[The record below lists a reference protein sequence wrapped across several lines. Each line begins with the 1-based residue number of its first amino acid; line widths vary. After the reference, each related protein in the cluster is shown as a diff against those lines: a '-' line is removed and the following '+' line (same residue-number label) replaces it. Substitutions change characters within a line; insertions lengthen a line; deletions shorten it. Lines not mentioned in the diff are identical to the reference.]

1 MTERTFGL
9 EIEMCNVDRKAVMLP
24 DGFKWSE
31 DESIFNTDAT
41 VNKRYGGEVNT
52 PPLRFCRESLRELES
67 LYTSMLEAGGKL
79 KWSIDLHVHLYS
91 GDLTLDQI
99 KNVFFFLWH
108 CYPYIKR
115 YCRIADWDEK
125 VFNAQPLV
133 TERHYEAV
141 RSSATFEALNNALS
155 NQSNKRYIRFA
166 INVASHFVR
175 NTIEFRCFHATDRM
189 DEVVTSIIAS
199 YRFLHYAMSHT
210 EEDFK
215 AIGSYEEWLRT
226 LRLEARQ
233 NTPRQMHPLVYMG
246 NPLDPKQCFMTTR
259 LSFNARYAKC
269 LDDLGLD
276 ELAIV
281 GGDMS
286 FSYELAMW
294 RKRRISV
301 WTQDKVC
308 GLIHAVVKGTAD
320 VEFKEKLQWV
330 QMFNSDDTVRK
341 VALILYATQI
351 KKYADAN
358 TIYGQTLLDAF
369 KAKAQESIEKIEK
382 SASELVEMLQSVEF
396 HFGDVRDAIATERNV
411 FFQFGTSKKTNG
423 IWRFLKSNIET
434 GFDCVPKATD
444 YYGLVE
450 SVPEGCRFI
459 MFSESP
465 YLTNLVKLSFL
476 KYASAKNEGRYLY
489 GNFEPEK
496 TEAFRER
503 QDIEDFAVKIPPA
516 DIDIGEPEKLR
527 ICRITGAQLLCLQ
540 KRFIKKVDKISMSR
554 FCFAVMYGDCCLGG
568 FGFDFPRAKI
578 ADLWQLSDFCTN
590 NDVPRL
596 SKFIL
601 YCVRSS
607 LVQKTLSRSIGRLV
621 EDVYTCVYTKNP
633 CSMKYRGEYKK
644 DDSKS
649 EYGKLVY
656 ITTLGKYGSEAEIIE
671 KYRKQISK

>member
-1 MTERTFGL
+1 MIERTFGL
-9 EIEMCNVDRKAVMLP
+9 EIEMCNVDRKAVTLP
-24 DGFKWSE
+24 DGFSWSE

-41 VNKRYGGEVNT
+41 VSKKYGGEVNT
-52 PPLRFCRESLRELES
+52 PPLHFCRKTLRELEG
-67 LYTSMLEAGGKL
+67 LYSSMLAAGGRL

-141 RSSATFEALNNALS
+141 RNSETLEALNNALS

-175 NTIEFRCFHATDRM
+175 NTIEFRCFHATDKM

-199 YRFLHYAMSHT
+199 YRFLQYATSHT

-215 AIGSYEEWLRT
+215 AIGSYEEWLRA
-226 LRLEARQ
+226 LRLVARQ

-269 LDDLGLD
+269 LDDLNLD

-286 FSYELAMW
+286 FSYELALW
-294 RKRRISV
+294 RQRRISI

-308 GLIHAVVKGTAD
+308 GLINAVVKGTAD
-320 VEFKEKLQWV
+320 VEFKEKLQWM
-330 QMFNSDDTVRK
+330 QMFNSDDIVRK
-341 VALILYATQI
+341 VSLILYATQI
-351 KKYADAN
+351 KKYADAS
-358 TIYGQTLLDAF
+358 TIYGQVLLDAF
-369 KAKAQESIEKIEK
+369 KERAAESIEKTEK
-382 SASELVEMLQSVEF
+382 SAAELVEMLRSVEF
-396 HFGDVRDAIATERNV
+396 HFGDVRDAIAAEKNV
-411 FFQFGTSKKTNG
+411 FFQFGASKKANG

-434 GFDCVPKATD
+434 SFDCTPKTTD
-444 YYGLVE
+444 YYELVE
-450 SVPEGCRFI
+450 SVPAGCRFI

-476 KYASAKNEGRYLY
+476 KYANPKNEGRYLY
-489 GNFEPEK
+489 GNFLPEK
-496 TEAFRER
+496 TEAFREK
-503 QDIEDFAVKIPPA
+503 QASEDFQIKVPPA
-516 DIDIGEPEKLR
+516 EIDISEPDKLK
-527 ICRITGAQLLCLQ
+527 ICRISGTQLLCLQ
-540 KRFIKKVDKISMSR
+540 KRFIKKVDKISMSK
-554 FCFAVMYGDCCLGG
+554 FCFAVMYGDYCLGG
-568 FGFDFPRAKI
+568 FGFDFPRAKV

-601 YCVRSS
+601 YCVRSRI
-607 LVQKTLSRSIGRLV
+607 VQKTLSRTVGFLV

-656 ITTLGKYGSEAEIIE
+656 VTDLGKYSGNEEIIA
-671 KYRKQISK
+671 KYQKQIKK